1 MATVKYS
8 RPLGA
13 RITLEEPTFSQGAF
27 EAYTAERDRDE
38 REKDKALKQFN
49 FDRARQDTLNQ
60 KDLARE
66 DKLFQDKYQKSIDK
80 YESDMNNYKISVEQI
95 GTNNPEMIQKIN
107 KQFNKEYLI
116 PNRDGTFEKRYVVP
130 NSAVEATDMKVR
142 SKGEF
147 DTIIDMWDND
157 ELSMEEKKRAWPE
170 LKRLNT
176 MFGTDLSGYE
186 ASYNRALN
194 FNDNEK
200 ILDSIGAFLPQG
212 YSQEDWN
219 KAKNILLKDGE
230 VSEGELK
237 LVASD
242 ITNKIGNRQAAQ
254 KFWTDFNSKVLDGM
268 SKLKIDS
275 APGLAENLTRMSNL
289 SIQNLDTFF
298 PGAGQLA
305 NQQNRYGNENVEEVQ
320 RAMDAISQKMF
331 GKNTDKLSQEEQ
343 DKVLEEYENPGQSKA
358 GAIESPFKDKV
369 DEDDK
374 KPLEEKV
381 KSGIGYR
388 LEKFLD
394 PKNKGGNPL
403 GKTVKDP
410 VTGRM
415 EFGQNIGM
423 KVRKNPYKYA
433 KKGIISSEEWP
444 FFKEVSVKE
453 ALMNWRKGKDMD
465 MSPTFGSSPQPVME

>member
-1 MATVKYS
+1 MSTIKYS

-27 EAYTAERDRDE
+27 EAYTAERNRDE

-49 FDRARQDTLNQ
+49 LDRARQDTLNQ
-60 KDLARE
+60 QDLARE
-66 DKLFQDKYQKSIDK
+66 DMLFQDKYQKAIDK

-147 DTIIDMWDND
+147 DKIIDMWNKGD
-157 ELSMEEKKRAWPE
+157 LSREDKINAWPE

-176 MFGTDLSGYE
+176 MFGQNISGFE

-194 FNDNEK
+194 FDGNEK

-305 NQQNRYGNENVEEVQ
+305 NQQDRYGGENVEEVQ
-320 RAMDAISQKMF
+320 KAMDAISQKMF

-358 GAIESPFKDKV
+358 GAIESPFGDKV

-394 PKNKGGNPL
+394 PKSEKGNPL
-403 GKTVKDP
+403 GKMVKDP
-410 VTGRM
+410 VTGKM
-415 EFGQNIGM
+415 EVGQNIGM

-453 ALMNWRKGKDMD
+453 ALINWRKGKDMD
-465 MSPTFGSSPQPVME
+465 MSPAFGSSPQPVME

>member
-1 MATVKYS
+1 MATEKYS
-8 RPLGA
+8 RPLGS
-13 RITLEEPTFSQGAF
+13 RITLEEPTFAEGLF

-38 REKDKALKQFN
+38 REKDKVLKQAN
-49 FDRARQDTLNQ
+49 LDRTRQDTLKQ
-60 KDLARE
+60 QDLARE
-66 DKLFQDKYQKSIDK
+66 DMLFQNKYQRAINN
-80 YESDMNNYKISVEQI
+80 YESDIENYKINVEQI

-147 DTIIDMWDND
+147 DTIIDMWNKGD
-157 ELSMEEKKRAWPE
+157 LSRKDKVNAWPE

-176 MFGTDLSGYE
+176 MFGQNLEGFK

-194 FNDNEK
+194 FDGNEK

-212 YSQEDWN
+212 YSQEDWD

-268 SKLKIDS
+268 SNLKIDS
-275 APGLAENLTRMSNL
+275 APGLAEDLTRMSNL

-298 PGAGQLA
+298 PGAGELA
-305 NQQNRYGNENVEEVQ
+305 EKKYGGEDVEEVQ
-320 RAMDAISQKMF
+320 KIMDGISQKMF
-331 GKNTDKLSQEEQ
+331 GKNTDKLNQEEK
-343 DKVLEEYENPGQSKA
+343 DKVLEAYENPGQTKA
-358 GAIESPFKDKV
+358 SLEIQLKKDKA
-369 DEDDK
+369 DK
-374 KPLEEKV
+374 KPLEEQV

-388 LEKFLD
+388 LEKWID

-415 EFGQNIGM
+415 EFGKNIGV

-465 MSPTFGSSPQPVME
+465 MSAAFGSSPQPIIE

>member
-1 MATVKYS
+1 MARYPYNRGNIMISPKS
-8 RPLGA
+8 KWDGF
-13 RITLEEPTFSQGAF
+13 LEAF
-27 EAYTAERDRDE
+27 TAERDRNE
-38 REKDKALKQFN
+38 REQDKTLKQAN
-49 FDRARQDTLNQ
+49 LDRARQDTLNQ
-60 KDLARE
+60 QDLARE
-66 DKLFQDKYQKSIDK
+66 DMLFQNKYQRAIDK

-107 KQFNKEYLI
+107 KQFNEEYLI

-130 NSAVEATDMKVR
+130 NSAVEATDMKVK

-147 DTIIDMWDND
+147 DTIIDMWDNN

-176 MFGTDLSGYE
+176 MFGKDLSGYE
-186 ASYNRALN
+186 SSYNRALK

-275 APGLAENLTRMSNL
+275 APGLAEDLTRMSNL

-305 NQQNRYGNENVEEVQ
+305 NQQDRYGGENVEEVQ
-320 RAMDAISQKMF
+320 KAMDAISQKMF
-331 GKNTDKLSQEEQ
+331 GKKTDKLSQEEQ

-358 GAIESPFKDKV
+358 SLAANLNNNKTKKTKVEENFKPPKRSGLISRTGPSVKNPVTKQYNRPEDIGKMVKDSPFT
-369 DEDDK
+369 
-374 KPLEEKV
+374 
-381 KSGIGYR
+381 
-388 LEKFLD
+388 FA
-394 PKNKGGNPL
+394 NKGFIPQ
-403 GKTVKDP
+403 P
-410 VTGRM
+410 
-415 EFGQNIGM
+415 
-423 KVRKNPYKYA
+423 
-433 KKGIISSEEWP
+433 EWP
-444 FFKEVSVKE
+444 GYKQVSVKE
-453 ALMNWRKGKDMD
+453 ALQHYQKNKSKYKKEINK
-465 MSPTFGSSPQPVME
+465 TFCWFWT